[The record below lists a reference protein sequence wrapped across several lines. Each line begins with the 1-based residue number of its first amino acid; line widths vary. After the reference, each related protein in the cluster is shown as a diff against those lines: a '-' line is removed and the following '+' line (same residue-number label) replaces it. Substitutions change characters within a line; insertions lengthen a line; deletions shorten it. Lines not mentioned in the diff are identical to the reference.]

1 MKTFEQLKLG
11 DELVAIYERNCKEK
25 ASASYTIQDISSD
38 SDYIYILLDDWTKRP
53 TRLIIKRGIK
63 REAYFVSHPNHPNYI
78 LTPKENFETVQKIF
92 NIGYSAGD
100 DEAKRK
106 IRFAMGIYN

>member
-11 DELVAIYERNCKEK
+11 DELVAIYERNYKEK
-25 ASASYTIQDISSD
+25 ASASYTIQNISSD

-53 TRLIIKRGIK
+53 TRLIIKR
-63 REAYFVSHPNHPNYI
+63 EAYFVPHPHHPNYI
-78 LTPKENFETVQKIF
+78 LTPEENFEIVQKIF
-92 NIGYSAGD
+92 NIGYSTGD

-106 IRFAMGIYN
+106 IRLAMGIYN